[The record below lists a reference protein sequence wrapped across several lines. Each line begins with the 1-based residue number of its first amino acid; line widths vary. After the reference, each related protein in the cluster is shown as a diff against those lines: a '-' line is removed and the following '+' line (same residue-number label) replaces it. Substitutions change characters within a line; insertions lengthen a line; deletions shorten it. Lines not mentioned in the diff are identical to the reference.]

1 MNQNETNVLMQS
13 LKEQYEQLQLAYTAE
28 EVRLKSIIKKTENK
42 ISKSSVVF
50 QTSCIQNRKN
60 EYEKSQPIIN
70 QNISSGSVSSIKDE
84 SKSMINLR
92 NQIEID
98 HPEDLSFVLL
108 KKPNELDSFFLF
120 LQANQ
125 AIGYNHRRIGYNLLH
140 RGRCR

>member
-70 QNISSGSVSSIKDE
+70 QNISSGSVCICS
-84 SKSMINLR
+84 L
-92 NQIEID
+92 
-98 HPEDLSFVLL
+98 P
-108 KKPNELDSFFLF
+108 
-120 LQANQ
+120 
-125 AIGYNHRRIGYNLLH
+125 
-140 RGRCR
+140 